1 MKYPE
6 SPVIFTEEDI
16 IYKSAN
22 SPMIVRKNG
31 TDYDLLDLLDYEP
44 TSHPDVISP
53 ENQLFDDICGKNNT
67 FDNNVVRDSNGGSS
81 GGRGSGSGGSNS
93 GSGSSNSG
101 SNGNGNGNGN
111 NSGGYSTVDGTGIK
125 SNSTVMDGNTVGTSS
140 SAPVTE
146 SATAYNLNVDEDPA
160 AARSLSLGGMNAP
173 VLIILILLI
182 LACAA
187 ELIKRSKRDIK

>member
-1 MKYPE
+1 MEVQVAEEVPVLEEAIPE
-6 SPVIFTEEDI
+6 TVLIQVAP
-16 IYKSAN
+16 
-22 SPMIVRKNG
+22 
-31 TDYDLLDLLDYEP
+31 
-44 TSHPDVISP
+44 
-53 ENQLFDDICGKNNT
+53 
-67 FDNNVVRDSNGGSS
+67 
-81 GGRGSGSGGSNS
+81 
-93 GSGSSNSG
+93 
-101 SNGNGNGNGN
+101 
-111 NSGGYSTVDGTGIK
+111 TVDGTGIK